1 MHPCSTASE
10 CAMQFPMSRQAY
22 VVDAICLLIDNQTMP
37 ATLIQSDKQR
47 FEDGA
52 IRQIKIWLVPEPV
65 PPSAHRFKYS
75 LVYVVD
81 SVRVIGYDNERGK
94 GDHRHL
100 HGIETPY
107 KFQGIAKLLADFQAL
122 IGQERG
128 E

>member
-1 MHPCSTASE
+1 
-10 CAMQFPMSRQAY
+10 
-22 VVDAICLLIDNQTMP
+22 MP

>member
-1 MHPCSTASE
+1 M
-10 CAMQFPMSRQAY
+10 
-22 VVDAICLLIDNQTMP
+22 LDNCTMK
-37 ATLIQSDKQR
+37 ATLIQSEKLR

-52 IRQIKIWLVPEPV
+52 VRQVSIWMVPEPV

-75 LVYVVD
+75 LVYVVEG
-81 SVRVIGYDNERGK
+81 VRVIGYDNERGK

-107 KFQGIAKLLADFQAL
+107 DFQGIERLLADFRAL

-128 E
+128 G